1 MKMRSSLL
9 CLLAVL
15 SGFSAVGANTDPTL
29 NLTFERANEI
39 TVGNRKI
46 AFDGK
51 IQDGMM
57 FFGSKFCP
65 IPAAGL
71 TGDKGTILAKLSM
84 EPFNSAAKGA
94 RPLVTLR
101 TNSRLCVSIYTLS
114 NRQCIFGF
122 YNQTKNIYASNGKEI
137 KNGTTFYAAVTWNG
151 ERVRFYFNGKLLQE
165 RKQEVQVEKIT
176 TLNIG
181 PFSDGWYKYK
191 PWGDENRIG
200 LLKVW
205 NRELDPA
212 EIQRECGVKS
222 KSAPEQ
228 YSAML
233 RIPQAR
239 MKPVLD
245 GSLDEDAWRQAA
257 SFSGLN
263 DLRRDPLKGWRLP
276 PNTFQYMWDADN
288 LYLGFTTLFPNTEIR
303 MGPINPP
310 GVKNEVAWGFESFE
324 FRILNGQDFYRFAGN
339 VSGGRCASKKHDPK
353 WSGSWTYK
361 TRLIHRIDDR
371 KLWGGEVA
379 IPWKSIGLNGPPR
392 GGLKLNFS
400 RSWLLPELSCLSSSS
415 WNGDYV
421 NTDSFQYVWF
431 ESVPSMRILEQDSP
445 EFGTLTQKVS
455 FFAPKDA
462 RVSYEVAGIRMDG
475 SIAPGLLFTKELA
488 LSAGKPLEETFS
500 IPIRQTMYDALLF
513 TFRQGNTLL
522 MRQVRP
528 FKLNEE
534 LFSLSLRFG
543 QGKIV
548 VKPRYFMIRSK
559 HGGDAPY
566 TLWLQDPA
574 KKVIVSR
581 PVTGDSPVE
590 IPFDRTNPPGDYKL
604 ILNGRDDKVLLFEKQ
619 IHFPGFGEWASMK
632 FDNRIIPPFTP
643 LKTESA
649 ADGFAVSMWGR
660 TYRWKQSL
668 FPVSALSKGVELLK
682 APVELV
688 ANGKPLQGAS
698 VTVGKREAHRMEFT
712 AGYDSELCAA
722 VNRGWVEYDGVSYF
736 KVGLTAKDDLQG
748 VKLRIRI
755 PTALARYLHASS
767 TSCSWGAKRTLKIR
781 PGQLKLEYY
790 PMVWIGMEDKGL
802 CFFTETSV
810 TWKNRSRQVYLLDQ
824 TADETVLEIS
834 LADRLK
840 SGTKMDFEFG
850 LLASPVRPFPANYP
864 CNFYT
869 WAFVTPLTRS
879 EKIQDLVLASIS
891 SSEGGALGRCFADLP
906 SPEGFK
912 GNKALADKIAAAH
925 QYGVRFIPYNLDR
938 YLSDEYPEVVA
949 FREEWRMVPE
959 NLLDYN
965 TKKGKAFLIDCCPV
979 SSASAF
985 YVWKFKK
992 MLERHKVDGI
1002 YLDFGT
1008 IPTCSNAEHGCRSR
1022 TPYLAQR
1029 EFYRRLCL
1037 VQLDAGIK
1045 DPVIMLHNTDTVQLP
1060 AMTFATHLFN
1070 GEHIRQQS
1078 SAIMHHGKD
1087 ILDTY
1092 DVTMFASE
1100 LGSMPF
1106 GLTNSDY
1113 QATDVL
1119 LPKYGGGK
1127 EDPELYK
1134 FRITKAFL
1142 VGALPHNTL
1151 PSGSRCHY
1159 GIFDR
1164 LLRVYRRFGV
1174 PDAQFIGYW
1183 ENPARVSGG
1192 KDIYVSVYKR
1202 NGKALA
1208 VISHIGKGHEK
1219 QTVEIA
1225 FDAQKLGLK
1234 PFAKATDCMT
1244 APDPDYDWLFEQR
1257 KKCRVPVTRAPLKL
1271 GDFGSK
1277 VESIQGG
1284 VLKLTLDYHSFAI
1297 VELE

>member
-1 MKMRSSLL
+1 
-9 CLLAVL
+9 
-15 SGFSAVGANTDPTL
+15 
-29 NLTFERANEI
+29 
-39 TVGNRKI
+39 
-46 AFDGK
+46 
-51 IQDGMM
+51 
-57 FFGSKFCP
+57 
-65 IPAAGL
+65 
-71 TGDKGTILAKLSM
+71 
-84 EPFNSAAKGA
+84 
-94 RPLVTLR
+94 
-101 TNSRLCVSIYTLS
+101 
-114 NRQCIFGF
+114 
-122 YNQTKNIYASNGKEI
+122 
-137 KNGTTFYAAVTWNG
+137 
-151 ERVRFYFNGKLLQE
+151 
-165 RKQEVQVEKIT
+165 
-176 TLNIG
+176 
-181 PFSDGWYKYK
+181 
-191 PWGDENRIG
+191 
-200 LLKVW
+200 
-205 NRELDPA
+205 
-212 EIQRECGVKS
+212 
-222 KSAPEQ
+222 
-228 YSAML
+228 
-233 RIPQAR
+233 
-239 MKPVLD
+239 
-245 GSLDEDAWRQAA
+245 
-257 SFSGLN
+257 
-263 DLRRDPLKGWRLP
+263 
-276 PNTFQYMWDADN
+276 
-288 LYLGFTTLFPNTEIR
+288 
-303 MGPINPP
+303 
-310 GVKNEVAWGFESFE
+310 
-324 FRILNGQDFYRFAGN
+324 
-339 VSGGRCASKKHDPK
+339 
-353 WSGSWTYK
+353 
-361 TRLIHRIDDR
+361 
-371 KLWGGEVA
+371 
-379 IPWKSIGLNGPPR
+379 
-392 GGLKLNFS
+392 
-400 RSWLLPELSCLSSSS
+400 
-415 WNGDYV
+415 
-421 NTDSFQYVWF
+421 
-431 ESVPSMRILEQDSP
+431 
-445 EFGTLTQKVS
+445 
-455 FFAPKDA
+455 
-462 RVSYEVAGIRMDG
+462 
-475 SIAPGLLFTKELA
+475 
-488 LSAGKPLEETFS
+488 
-500 IPIRQTMYDALLF
+500 
-513 TFRQGNTLL
+513 
-522 MRQVRP
+522 
-528 FKLNEE
+528 
-534 LFSLSLRFG
+534 
-543 QGKIV
+543 
-548 VKPRYFMIRSK
+548 
-559 HGGDAPY
+559 
-566 TLWLQDPA
+566 
-574 KKVIVSR
+574 
-581 PVTGDSPVE
+581 
-590 IPFDRTNPPGDYKL
+590 
-604 ILNGRDDKVLLFEKQ
+604 
-619 IHFPGFGEWASMK
+619 
-632 FDNRIIPPFTP
+632 
-643 LKTESA
+643 
-649 ADGFAVSMWGR
+649 
-660 TYRWKQSL
+660 
-668 FPVSALSKGVELLK
+668 
-682 APVELV
+682 
-688 ANGKPLQGAS
+688 
-698 VTVGKREAHRMEFT
+698 
-712 AGYDSELCAA
+712 
-722 VNRGWVEYDGVSYF
+722 
-736 KVGLTAKDDLQG
+736 
-748 VKLRIRI
+748 
-755 PTALARYLHASS
+755 
-767 TSCSWGAKRTLKIR
+767 
-781 PGQLKLEYY
+781 
-790 PMVWIGMEDKGL
+790 MVWIGMEDKGL